1 MELLTM
7 SASVSQMIPTPPES
21 MIFCKIPVPVL
32 LPENINI
39 RLRGIS
45 GSSAFAFSRPKELEG
60 GHLFLIPFHLLR
72 HGRPDLVVDR
82 LHEHSRP
89 CEHAFSGGGGATMKV
104 CKLEKNHLPPYR
116 NRSVWA
122 SEAPKVVS
130 PPRRS
135 TSRCSRLC
143 PNAMICRNIRGHSC
157 PSGKKGRWVNGSTC
171 SSISISTLLSR
182 ARVWEKG
189 AALLALLALFACVSR
204 GGLEAP
210 GVRPPV
216 RPSGRP
222 YRGVSCGLPFSRRW
236 RKAVRPSPG

>member
-1 MELLTM
+1 M

-45 GSSAFAFSRPKELEG
+45 GSSAFAFSRPKELKEVISFLYLSSPPPRSPG
-60 GHLFLIPFHLLR
+60 SRRGSVARAFASMRARLFR
-72 HGRPDLVVDR
+72 RRGERR
-82 LHEHSRP
+82 R
-89 CEHAFSGGGGATMKV
+89 KV

-157 PSGKKGRWVNGSTC
+157 PSGKK
-171 SSISISTLLSR
+171 
-182 ARVWEKG
+182 A
-189 AALLALLALFACVSR
+189 
-204 GGLEAP
+204 GG
-210 GVRPPV
+210 
-216 RPSGRP
+216 
-222 YRGVSCGLPFSRRW
+222 
-236 RKAVRPSPG
+236 